1 MIYVTIN
8 QNFVYFKAVYLLYFE
23 ALKLTYFCKTFPT
36 FLTIKY
42 EWHRLIS
49 CFFFYCTGWLS
60 SPVYIMECPLCYRG
74 FKNKFNLKVHMRDVH
89 GGEQGPFLC
98 PRCGKQVKNRSCL
111 RVHLYR
117 RHQALRNIPHPPVT
131 LHQTK

>member
-8 QNFVYFKAVYLLYFE
+8 QNFFYILKLFYLLYFQ

-42 EWHRLIS
+42 EWHKLIS
-49 CFFFYCTGWLS
+49 FLSDCTGWLS
-60 SPVYIMECPLCYRG
+60 SAVYMECPLCYRG

-89 GGEQGPFLC
+89 GDDQGPFLC
-98 PRCGKQVKNRSCL
+98 PLCGKQVKNRSCL

-131 LHQTK
+131 LHKTK